1 MGFLD
6 FLFPKVLTR
15 RQLTSVDDRKIR
27 DEWGEIED
35 LVKIGKPSALKEAV
49 VKADKLMDYAL
60 IKIVDGVTMGER
72 LKNAKERFSYEGYDK
87 VWKAHKVRNAI
98 AHEIDYDPPHF
109 ITKEAVEN
117 FRVSFSDLG
126 INL

>member
-1 MGFLD
+1 MGILD
-6 FLFPKVLTR
+6 FLFPKFTVR
-15 RQLTSVDDRKIR
+15 RQLSSTDERKIS

-49 VKADKLMDYAL
+49 VKADKLLDFAL
-60 IKIVDGVTMGER
+60 IKIVDGTNMGER
-72 LKNAKERFSYEGYDK
+72 LKNAKDRFGYAAYDK
-87 VWKAHKVRNAI
+87 VWKAHKVRNAM

-109 ITKEAVEN
+109 ITKEAIEN
-117 FRVSFSDLG
+117 FKEGFKELG